1 MTRALRQ
8 GHKRA
13 MRPTLFAS
21 LLVAVGFVCA
31 CSHGPS
37 PTFGASS
44 RTAVSDQSDAAAS
57 ETHGPG
63 THARAA
69 FAHALKTWT
78 RSAKIYQQ
86 LDDKLFISA
95 TYHAP
100 AFRRAFAVAFPDIY
114 GHGGKITRRELV
126 DLTGGIE
133 QHHNFFVSIYTPDKR
148 WNDIARDDSIW
159 RLSLYSRDPRGAGNE
174 TEVAPDDIVP
184 IKMDENLRVVYPYT
198 TRFDKAY
205 LVRFPVLD
213 PLRQP
218 IVHEGTQEVVMRIA
232 SAMGVASLRWQVH
245 EAGLVTSDSFVF
257 EPAETPP

>member
-1 MTRALRQ
+1 MKVACIR
-8 GHKRA
+8 
-13 MRPTLFAS
+13 
-21 LLVAVGFVCA
+21 LVAAGLCLMSA

-37 PTFGASS
+37 PTFGA
-44 RTAVSDQSDAAAS
+44 DA
-57 ETHGPG
+57 GPVAHNAPADNG
-63 THARAA
+63 FEPHRFGSNARAS

-133 QHHNFFVSIYTPDKR
+133 QHHNFFVSVYTPDKR

-174 TEVAPDDIVP
+174 TEVAPDDIIP

-218 IVHEGTQEVVMRIA
+218 IVHDGTQEVVMRIA
-232 SAMGVASLRWQVH
+232 SAMGVASLRWQVR
-245 EAGLVTSDSFVF
+245 EAGLTTSDSFVF
-257 EPAETPP
+257 EPAETP